1 MLDLTETTSPP
12 PIETSVLIV
21 GSGSAGLCAAA
32 WLARLNIDFIIL
44 EKRDGPLAIGQADGV
59 QCRTVEVFESFGLSD
74 HLVRDAYWVNE
85 VCFWSVPDS
94 DTTDGAANG
103 NTDTNKIVRTGRTA
117 DVAEGLSWQPHVILN
132 QARLNAILLDD
143 IRAHGGREVDY
154 GVAVQTVSVDASPP
168 ANPHAHAVTVTANQ
182 AGQTRTYRAKF
193 VLGADGAHSS
203 VRHSLGYAMVGDT
216 SDAVWGVMDVY
227 ARTNFPDIR
236 KKTTIRARAG
246 NLLIIPREG
255 GALVRMYIELPAGT
269 RARAVALP
277 DLHAAAA
284 RIFAG
289 YDLEFVDTFWW
300 SAYAIGQRVAER
312 FDAAARVFLSGDACH
327 THSPK
332 AGQGM
337 NVSLQDGYNMGWKLA
352 YVLQGRAPPELLRT
366 YVGERELTAK
376 TLIDFD
382 REFTKLFSLK
392 SEKDSPDAAKRF
404 REYFIRSGR
413 YTAGLTSRYE
423 DSELTSSAKSRERL
437 ATNVTVGM
445 RFPSAQVVR
454 FCDAKAMQLAR
465 ALQADGRFRIIVFGG
480 DIRKP
485 QCKKSLDSLAAY
497 LSSEESPIYQ
507 YTKPEE
513 DVDSV
518 IEPIL
523 VLSGER
529 VKMEQEMIPDVFW
542 PVTGKWKLRGRRIHA
557 RHFKSA
563 LTYNSRP
570 SQDIRGR
577 YEL

>member
-1 MLDLTETTSPP
+1 MSDVTETTSPP

-21 GSGSAGLCAAA
+21 GSGSAGLCAAV

-85 VCFWSVPDS
+85 VCFWSVPEDNN
-94 DTTDGAANG
+94 TTTNGPSNGAADATG
-103 NTDTNKIVRTGRTA
+103 KIVRTGRTA

-154 GVAVQTVSVDASPP
+154 SVTVQSVRVDDPPP
-168 ANPHAHAVTVTANQ
+168 ASPHAHAVTVTASQ
-182 AGQTRTYRAKF
+182 GGSPQTYRARF

-203 VRHSLGYAMVGDT
+203 VRRSLGYAMVGDT
-216 SDAVWGVMDVY
+216 TDAVWGVMDVF

-255 GALVRMYIELPAGT
+255 GELVRMYIELPPGT
-269 RARAVALP
+269 AARAVTLP

-284 RIFAG
+284 RVFTG
-289 YDLEFVDTFWW
+289 YEITFVDTFWW
-300 SAYAIGQRVAER
+300 SAYAIGQRLAAR
-312 FDAAARVFLSGDACH
+312 FDAGRRVFLSGDACH

-337 NVSLQDGYNMGWKLA
+337 NVSLQDGYNVGWKLA
-352 YVLQGRAPPELLRT
+352 YVLRDLAPSDLLRS
-366 YVGERELTAK
+366 YVDERRLTAAA
-376 TLIDFD
+376 LIDFD
-382 REFTKLFSLK
+382 REFTRLFSLE
-392 SEKDSPDAAKRF
+392 SEKDSPDAARRF
-404 REYFIRSGR
+404 REYFIKSGR

-423 DSELTSSAKSRERL
+423 DSELTRSAQSRETL
-437 ATNVTVGM
+437 AANVTVGM

-454 FCDAKAMQLAR
+454 FCDAKAMQLAKT
-465 ALQADGRFRIIVFGG
+465 LHADGRFRIIVFSG
-480 DIRKP
+480 DIRKEER
-485 QCKKSLDSLAAY
+485 KKSLDSLAAY
-497 LSSEESPIYQ
+497 LSSEESPIHR
-507 YTKPEE
+507 YTKPDE

-529 VKMEQEMIPDVFW
+529 VQMEQEMIPDVFW
-542 PVTGKWKLRGRRIHA
+542 PVTGKWK
-557 RHFKSA
+557 
-563 LTYNSRP
+563 
-570 SQDIRGR
+570 IRGR
-577 YEL
+577 ILTRFILGLR